1 MSLKSAPNGNNNN
14 TATQIKLKNI
24 MALCIYD
31 RHCVSKYGH
40 EIMYNADTLA
50 RGGDSFGSGDAYQI
64 TKSRTTSKIKKMK
77 YPKVCYYVL
86 FSVGIYTCIVYY
98 IISKR

>member
-1 MSLKSAPNGNNNN
+1 MMSLKSAPNENNNN

-40 EIMYNADTLA
+40 EIMYNA
-50 RGGDSFGSGDAYQI
+50 
-64 TKSRTTSKIKKMK
+64 
-77 YPKVCYYVL
+77 
-86 FSVGIYTCIVYY
+86 
-98 IISKR
+98 